1 MAGGE
6 GATST
11 VDECGSSPYSQVS
24 APTKMTGAFQGPQWP
39 TPTYGLS
46 EEPYRQMLWKQPSLG
61 VLQMH
66 EDPVERFK

>member
-1 MAGGE
+1 
-6 GATST
+6 
-11 VDECGSSPYSQVS
+11 VS
-24 APTKMTGAFQGPQWP
+24 RLAQRSLAQALAIQPASALTKMTGAFQGPQWP
-39 TPTYGLS
+39 TPTYRLA

>member
-1 MAGGE
+1 MSRLAQRSL
-6 GATST
+6 AQALAIQ
-11 VDECGSSPYSQVS
+11 PAS
-24 APTKMTGAFQGPQWP
+24 ALTKMTGAFQGPQWL
-39 TPTYGLS
+39 TPTYRLS

>member
-1 MAGGE
+1 MSRLAQRSL
-6 GATST
+6 AQALAIQ
-11 VDECGSSPYSQVS
+11 PAS
-24 APTKMTGAFQGPQWP
+24 ALTKMTGAFQDRSGSYQH
-39 TPTYGLS
+39 TDS